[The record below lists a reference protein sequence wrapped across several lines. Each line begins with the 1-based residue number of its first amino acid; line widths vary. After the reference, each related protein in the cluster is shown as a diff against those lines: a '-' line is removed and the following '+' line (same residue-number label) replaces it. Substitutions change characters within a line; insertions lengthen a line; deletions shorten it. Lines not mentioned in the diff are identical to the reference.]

1 MYNAAGT
8 LDKDQLVARYAPLV
22 KRIAY
27 HLMAKLPASVQVEDI
42 IQNGMIGLLDAISRY
57 EEGLGAQFETY
68 AVQRIRGAMLDGL
81 RENDWLPR
89 SLRREMRRIE
99 TAIHSLEQQHGRQPT
114 ERELAETLGMT
125 LADYQKMLQEA
136 RGYQLV
142 YFEDFGDEDEDDY
155 LERHI
160 VGASGDPL
168 DLLEDASMRKVLIK
182 AIEDLPDR
190 EKMVMGLYYE
200 EDLNLREIGEV
211 LGVSESRVCQL
222 HSQAIA
228 RLRSRITSG
237 RDSSLQMTGGRRAS
251 AA

>member
-8 LDKDQLVARYAPLV
+8 LDKDQLITRYAPLV

-27 HLMAKLPASVQVEDI
+27 HLMARLPASVQVEDI
-42 IQNGMIGLLDAISRY
+42 IQNGMLGLLDAISRY

-99 TAIHSLEQQHGRQPT
+99 GAVHTLEQQHGRQPT
-114 ERELAETLGMT
+114 ERELAETLGME
-125 LADYQKMLQEA
+125 LAEYQKMLQEA

-142 YFEDFGDEDEDDY
+142 YFEDFSDEEDDDF
-155 LERHI
+155 LERHML
-160 VGASGDPL
+160 GEAEDPL
-168 DLLEDASMRKVLIK
+168 SLLEDQNMRKILIQ
-182 AIEDLPDR
+182 AIDDLPER

-200 EDLNLREIGEV
+200 EDMNLREIGEV

-228 RLRSRITSG
+228 RLRARIAGGRESG
-237 RDSSLQMTGGRRAS
+237 RKAALRAS

>member
-1 MYNAAGT
+1 MYTASGT
-8 LDKDQLVARYAPLV
+8 LDRDQLAKHYAPLV

-42 IQNGMIGLLDAISRY
+42 IQNGMLGLLDAMSRY

-89 SLRREMRRIE
+89 SLRRDMRRIE
-99 TAIHSLEQQHGRQPT
+99 TAIHTLEQQKGRQPT
-114 ERELAETLGMT
+114 EGELAESLGMP
-125 LADYQKMLQEA
+125 LPDYQKMLQEA

-142 YFEDFGDEDEDDY
+142 YFEDFTDGDDDDY
-155 LERHI
+155 LDRHS
-160 VGASGDPL
+160 VGTEDLDPL
-168 DLLEDASMRKVLIK
+168 ERLLDKNMRDVLVR
-182 AIEDLPDR
+182 AIGDLPDR
-190 EKMVMGLYYE
+190 EKTVMGLYYE
-200 EDLNLREIGEV
+200 EDLNLREIGEI

-228 RLRSRITSG
+228 RLRSRI
-237 RDSSLQMTGGRRAS
+237 
-251 AA
+251 AARG

>member
-8 LDKDQLVARYAPLV
+8 LDKNQLIARYAPLV

-27 HLMAKLPASVQVEDI
+27 HLMAKLPASVQVDDI
-42 IQNGMIGLLDAISRY
+42 IQNGMMGLLVAITRY

-99 TAIHSLEQQHGRQPT
+99 TAVHTLEQQNGRQPT
-114 ERELAETLGMT
+114 EGELAKLLGMD
-125 LADYQKMLQEA
+125 LGEYQKMLQDA

-142 YFEDFGDEDEDDY
+142 YFEDFGDEDDDDY

-160 VGASGDPL
+160 VGAAPDPL
-168 DLLEDASMRKVLIK
+168 TMLEDHDMRNTLIQ
-182 AIEDLPDR
+182 AIEDLPER

-200 EDLNLREIGEV
+200 EDMNLREIGEV

-228 RLRSRITSG
+228 RLRSRISG
-237 RDSSLQMTGGRRAS
+237 GRETPRTRQRRAS